1 MKINGRIKPKWRW
14 LFRNIDCTGWIS
26 PSILPLVYTSSC
38 RQLIDFQLGLDSH
51 WQLTIVNDDD
61 EAGIGNGT
69 DIGGKENPRWPIG
82 SRALKASGSFSAARP
97 T

>member
-1 MKINGRIKPKWRW
+1 MHKIHKNGPVVHSDEDDGYWTVGDDVVRGAAEEVVT
-14 LFRNIDCTGWIS
+14 FYS
-26 PSILPLVYTSSC
+26 FSAVA
-38 RQLIDFQLGLDSH
+38 H
-51 WQLTIVNDDD
+51 DD
-61 EAGIGNGT
+61 EAGIGNST

>member
-1 MKINGRIKPKWRW
+1 M
-14 LFRNIDCTGWIS
+14 
-26 PSILPLVYTSSC
+26 VYTFPC
-38 RQLIDFQLGLDSH
+38 RLLIGKRPIQLGLDSH
-51 WQLTIVNDDD
+51 WQLTIIVSDDD

>member
-1 MKINGRIKPKWRW
+1 MEISIKSSVG
-14 LFRNIDCTGWIS
+14 LN
-26 PSILPLVYTSSC
+26 TSSC
-38 RQLIDFQLGLDSH
+38 RLLIDKLPFQLGLDSH
-51 WQLTIVNDDD
+51 WQFTIVNAED
-61 EAGIGNGT
+61 EAGIGNST

>member
-1 MKINGRIKPKWRW
+1 ME
-14 LFRNIDCTGWIS
+14 S